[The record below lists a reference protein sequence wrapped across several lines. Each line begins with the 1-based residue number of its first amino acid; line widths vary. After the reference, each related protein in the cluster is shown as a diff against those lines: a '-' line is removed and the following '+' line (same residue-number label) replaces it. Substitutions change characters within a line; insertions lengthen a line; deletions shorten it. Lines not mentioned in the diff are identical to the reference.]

1 MLDGLAEYY
10 LWIKAFH
17 IISVIAWMAGLLYLP
32 RLFVYHASTEPKSEI
47 SSTFLTM
54 EYRLS
59 RFIMRPT
66 MMLSFFFGGL
76 LLLMP
81 SLDWHSGW
89 LHIKLL
95 LVLILAGLH
104 GYMIVLHK
112 EFRAEKRDRTPR
124 FFRIINEIPTV
135 IMIII
140 VIMVVVKPF

>member
-1 MLDGLAEYY
+1 MLDWLADYY

-32 RLFVYHASTEPKSEI
+32 RLFVYHAATVPKSEI
-47 SSTFLTM
+47 SNTFLKM

-59 RFIMRPT
+59 RMIMLPA
-66 MMLSFFFGGL
+66 MILSFSFGSI

-89 LHIKLL
+89 LHIKLFM
-95 LVLILAGLH
+95 VLILAGLH
-104 GYMIVLHK
+104 GYMVVLYK
-112 EFRAEKRDRTPR
+112 EFLLEKRQRTPR
-124 FFRIINEIPTV
+124 FFRIINEIPAV

-140 VIMVVVKPF
+140 VVMAVVKPF

>member
-1 MLDGLAEYY
+1 MLEMFANYY
-10 LWIKAFH
+10 LWFKAFH

-32 RLFVYHASTEPKSEI
+32 RLFVYHAATSPKSEI
-47 SSTFLTM
+47 SNTFLTM

-59 RFIMRPT
+59 RFIMMPS
-66 MMLSFFFGGL
+66 MILSFSFGGL

-95 LVLILAGLH
+95 LVLLLAALH
-104 GYMIVLHK
+104 GYMVKLYK
-112 EFRAEKRDRTPR
+112 EFCAEKRERTPR

-135 IMIII
+135 IMIVI
-140 VIMVVVKPF
+140 VILAVVKPF